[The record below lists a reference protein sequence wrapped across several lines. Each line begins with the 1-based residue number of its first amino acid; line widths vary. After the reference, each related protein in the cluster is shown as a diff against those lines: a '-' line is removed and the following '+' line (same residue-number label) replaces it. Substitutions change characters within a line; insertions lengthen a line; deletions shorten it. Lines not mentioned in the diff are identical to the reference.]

1 MTHFHEIGGGAEVK
15 STAEIAPG
23 RPGTAA
29 FPYVSPFS
37 QPRYFTELPSKRS
50 AVRFPQDRHEALF
63 RSHLKKFNCFVEQ
76 GKELVKFEQHD
87 DHVVVYIKTP
97 DSGEEI
103 VHCQWL
109 VGSDGAHSIVRKQ
122 LAIPFVGTTEQ
133 ERQMLIGDILIHGGL
148 DREVG

>member
-1 MTHFHEIGGGAEVK
+1 
-15 STAEIAPG
+15 
-23 RPGTAA
+23 
-29 FPYVSPFS
+29 
-37 QPRYFTELPSKRS
+37 
-50 AVRFPQDRHEALF
+50 VRFPQDRHEALF
-63 RSHLKKFNCFVEQ
+63 RSHLEKFNCIVEQ

-87 DHVVVYIKTP
+87 DHVVAYIKTL

-109 VGSDGAHSIVRKQ
+109 VGSDGAHSIVRKL

-133 ERQMLIGDILIHGGL
+133 ERQMLTGDILIRGGL